1 MILSSL
7 KNTIPEQTCVPAF
20 AVDPVLGGFRVKALI
35 GGRARVRVA
44 GGVHWVG
51 QVVGVGNVGILG
63 MVVVLVGI
71 VVGILG
77 ILVDLVSL
85 DQGGW

>member
-1 MILSSL
+1 MRHLILSSL
-7 KNTIPEQTCVPAF
+7 KYSIPKQTCVPAF
-20 AVDPVLGGFRVKALI
+20 AVDPVLGGFRVKAPI

-51 QVVGVGNVGILG
+51 QVVGVG

>member
-1 MILSSL
+1 M
-7 KNTIPEQTCVPAF
+7 PAF
-20 AVDPVLGGFRVKALI
+20 AVDPVLGWFRVKTLI
-35 GGRARVRVA
+35 SGRARVWVA

-51 QVVGVGNVGILG
+51 QVVGVGMVGILGIVGILG
-63 MVVVLVGI
+63 MVGILVGI

-85 DQGGW
+85 DEGGW